1 MMKILQMSY
10 KKRGTIE
17 FVFEDFPYSKVTMAP
32 IKGYYFVRA
41 IKWSRRDRA
50 VTRHDLEKFE
60 WAANQALGT
69 TAFYRKRKAF
79 RIPSSQ

>member
-1 MMKILQMSY
+1 MKILQMFY
-10 KKRGTIE
+10 KKRGYIE

-32 IKGYYFVRA
+32 IKGYYFVRT
-41 IKWSRRDRA
+41 IKWSSRDRA

-60 WAANQALGT
+60 WAANQTLGT

-79 RIPSSQ
+79 HIPSSQ